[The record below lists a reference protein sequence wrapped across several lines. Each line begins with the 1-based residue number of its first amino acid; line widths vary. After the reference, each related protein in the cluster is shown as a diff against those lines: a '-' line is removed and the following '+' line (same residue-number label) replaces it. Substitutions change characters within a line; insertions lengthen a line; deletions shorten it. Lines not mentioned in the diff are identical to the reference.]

1 MYISLILFFIALG
14 GITILLTRKIF
25 VLKHINMHHPK
36 DLELEFE
43 VPDLDELKA
52 FANKKIKRYGYIA
65 LVSAVRLYIIGGSFV
80 KNKSGLV
87 VKKIKSKL
95 PGAKITKIDKDGNI
109 ATSPFIKTIIEYK
122 QKIKKIKHK
131 IKKEE
136 GLE

>member
-14 GITILLTRKIF
+14 GIAIMLARKIF
-25 VLKHINMHHPK
+25 ILKHANINTPK
-36 DLELEFE
+36 NLELEFE
-43 VPDLDELKA
+43 VPDLDEVKE

-80 KNKSGLV
+80 KNKSKV
-87 VKKIKSKL
+87 IVTKIKSKL
-95 PGAKITKIDKDGNI
+95 PGKKITKIDINGNVE
-109 ATSPFIKTIIEYK
+109 TSPFIKTITEYK

-136 GLE
+136 GIE